1 MIKVST
7 LNIQRAGAAKVH
19 WLADLL
25 FDVDFNVDILA
36 VQELDLMEIS
46 AVTFVEIL
54 KKRSV
59 RVFLGGCEDGV

>member
-19 WLADLL
+19 WLADLPC
-25 FDVDFNVDILA
+25 DVDFSVDILA
-36 VQELDLMEIS
+36 GPQKVKKVS

-54 KKRSV
+54 RKRSV
-59 RVFLGGCEDGV
+59 HVFLGGCEDGVY